1 MSKFRC
7 NNNNN
12 NNNNYFIL
20 VSMCSSAL
28 ALIGDTFQARIGIW
42 KCWFLRCDKHKWN
55 LEQFGVK
62 NCCHFKTNTFQ
73 VSVLQSI
80 RQKEN
85 YEQKYTLKLEVVSR
99 KKVGVESS
107 DWLGA
112 ITNCLIVDLEF

>member
-1 MSKFRC
+1 M
-7 NNNNN
+7 
-12 NNNNYFIL
+12 
-20 VSMCSSAL
+20 
-28 ALIGDTFQARIGIW
+28 
-42 KCWFLRCDKHKWN
+42 
-55 LEQFGVK
+55 
-62 NCCHFKTNTFQ
+62 
-73 VSVLQSI
+73 SVLQSI